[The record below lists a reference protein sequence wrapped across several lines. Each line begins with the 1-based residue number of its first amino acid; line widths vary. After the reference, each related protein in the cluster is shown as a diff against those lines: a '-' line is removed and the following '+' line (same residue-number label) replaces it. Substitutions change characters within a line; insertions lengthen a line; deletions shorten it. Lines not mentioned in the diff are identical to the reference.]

1 MSNITYLD
9 CTNSAK
15 ELYGQVRNEQIAL
28 CDILEDIADSLP
40 HNVDKQICNHT
51 AIVLNSIIKR
61 AHKTEQN
68 ILFPYI
74 KDNAPSA
81 IDLTKTFAR
90 LKKQHLR
97 DQYSGE
103 ELSEILLSYAISKP
117 SHSAETTGYII
128 RAYFESL
135 RRHIA
140 FVDELISPTFDQ

>member
-1 MSNITYLD
+1 MNNITSLD
-9 CTNSAK
+9 CIANVK
-15 ELYGQVRNEQIAL
+15 ESYEQAISEQIAL

-40 HNVDKQICNHT
+40 YNIDKQICNHT
-51 AIVLNSIIKR
+51 SIMLNSIIKR
-61 AHKTEQN
+61 AHRIEQD
-68 ILFPYI
+68 ILFPYL
-74 KDNAPSA
+74 KDNAPNA

-90 LKKQHLR
+90 LKKQNLR

-103 ELSEILLSYAISKP
+103 ELAEILLSYAINKP

-140 FVDELISPTFDQ
+140 FVDELINPTFDQ